1 MEFLAKMS
9 IIAHYQDWFWH
20 SSFWFITEIPEEDPF
35 YMQHGQRCMHFVR
48 SMPAPQLGCTFGFG
62 EQQNQITG
70 FHDGSN
76 VYGSDDEEFEKLR
89 ENKVSTVCLIIL

>member
-1 MEFLAKMS
+1 
-9 IIAHYQDWFWH
+9 
-20 SSFWFITEIPEEDPF
+20 
-35 YMQHGQRCMHFVR
+35 MHFVR

-89 ENKVSTVCLIIL
+89 ENKVSSHDHQQPYLPNKRYIMRPMQ

>member
-1 MEFLAKMS
+1 MVAN
-9 IIAHYQDWFWH
+9 YQEWFWH
-20 SSFWFITEIPEEDPF
+20 SSFLFITEIPEEDPF

-89 ENKVSTVCLIIL
+89 ENKVSSHIFQINYVLL